1 MVSHRTLTACPPTL
15 CYVTDRKALAAPS
28 SLNLIEKIHMA
39 INAGVDWIQIRE
51 KDLPTREL
59 FILVQEAVRIAHAAP
74 GARASL

>member
-1 MVSHRTLTACPPTL
+1 MVSQRALTVCQPTL
-15 CYVTDRKALAAPS
+15 CYVTDRKVLAEPS